1 MTILALY
8 FSGTG
13 NTKFVV
19 DTMAEEFKKYDIEM
33 SSISIEDFTD
43 EDIDK
48 IKSADRLL
56 FAYPV
61 YGSMAPMIMWRF
73 VRKMSAHL
81 EDKKTIV
88 IATQLMFSGDGG
100 AYLARLLRKGHAEI
114 ESIEH
119 FNMPSNLADVKLFK
133 VRNGEE
139 AKMMADK
146 TRQRI
151 ELYCMDYAKNIRNK
165 KGDGVGSLLLGALQR
180 VPFSKWERK
189 LAKNVKIDHSHC
201 SKCGICVESCPTK
214 NLNLVDNQIA
224 QNGDCTLCYRCVN
237 NCPEK
242 VISILSKKSP
252 KEQYKG
258 IPE

>member
-1 MTILALY
+1 MTILGLY

-19 DTMAEEFKKYDIEM
+19 DTMIQEFKKYDIEM
-33 SSISIEDFTD
+33 SAISIEDFVD
-43 EDIDK
+43 EDIEK
-48 IKSADRLL
+48 IKNADRLL

-61 YGSMAPMIMWRF
+61 YGSMAPMIMWKF
-73 VRKMSAHL
+73 VRKISEHL

-119 FNMPSNLADVKLFK
+119 FNMPSNLSDVKIFK
-133 VRNGEE
+133 TKNGEE
-139 AKMMADK
+139 AKAVAER

-151 ELYCMDYAKNIRNK
+151 ELYCMDYSKNIKNK
-165 KGDGVGSLLLGALQR
+165 KGDGVGSLLLGAIQR

-189 LAKNVKIDHSHC
+189 LAKNVKIDHNLC
-201 SKCGICVESCPTK
+201 TRCEICCQTCPTK
-214 NLNLVDNQIA
+214 NLSLKDNLIS
-224 QNGDCTLCYRCVN
+224 QNGDCTICYRCVN

-242 VISILSKKSP
+242 AISILSKKRP
-252 KEQYKG
+252 KTQYKG
-258 IPE
+258 IQ